1 MLLELHH
8 RSLWSGAVMRL
19 APLQALI
26 DTAVALG
33 RRGQHNAQ
41 PEQPEPLKGAHVAV
55 LCAQPMPLLDDFGR
69 AVVDL
74 GAELA
79 LLNGPA
85 WLHSAQGRIAE
96 AAHVLGRLYNLVDV
110 SDVDASTLDHIEQH
124 AHVPVLDGLSR
135 PDHEFHLLAELMT
148 MREAAARP
156 FEQLRVR
163 IAGEPASPLFT
174 AAQLAAER
182 LQVIIINEPS
192 GLPPGSQAIATD
204 PAASF
209 VLDPTASI
217 QAGRLTV
224 ENAPAVE
231 AARWVNPVARNRRL
245 LLRTA
250 VQAAA
255 ALAAR
260 TVGG

>member
-1 MLLELHH
+1 
-8 RSLWSGAVMRL
+8 MRQ

-26 DTAVALG
+26 DAAFALG
-33 RRGQHNAQ
+33 RRGQRSAR
-41 PEQPEPLKGAHVAV
+41 PEEAEPLKGAHVAV
-55 LCAQPMPLLDDFGR
+55 LCAQPMPLLADFGR

-96 AAHVLGRLYNLVDV
+96 AARVLGRLYTLVDV
-110 SDVDASTLDHIEQH
+110 SDVDATTLDHIEQH

-135 PDHEFHLLAELMT
+135 PEHEFHLLAELMT
-148 MREAAARP
+148 MCEAAARP

-163 IAGEPASPLFT
+163 IADEPTSPLHA

-182 LQVIIINEPS
+182 LQVMVVNEPPS
-192 GLPPGSQAIATD
+192 EHALAAD
-204 PAASF
+204 AAASF
-209 VLDPTASI
+209 VLDPTASM
-217 QAGRLTV
+217 QAGRLTL
-224 ENAPAVE
+224 ENAPAVD
-231 AARWVNPVARNRRL
+231 AARWVSPVARNRRL

-250 VQAAA
+250 VLAAA
-255 ALAAR
+255 AFAAR
-260 TVGG
+260 TSAG